1 MDIRNQSLDAFA
13 GECTV
18 NELLGLGAEHYRVV
32 REKISGITLS
42 ECLEVAGRYFAKTFA
57 VTVTVTPK

>member
-32 REKISGITLS
+32 REKVSQATLAG
-42 ECLEVAGRYFAKTFA
+42 CLEVANRYFAKPFA
-57 VTVTVTPK
+57 VTVTVSPS